1 MNQYQVIFRGSLQ
14 PMDSLKL
21 NGNLNLFWNQY
32 AYSARDT
39 RTNGYVGTELD
50 LGATWDYTEDVQFG
64 LVMGYFVPGD
74 VYWNRRMELGD
85 KGSNTATDVVGTV
98 KVSF

>member
-1 MNQYQVIFRGSLQ
+1 MIFSGSLQ

-32 AYSARDT
+32 PYMASFT
-39 RTNGYVGTELD
+39 KTGGYIGTELD
-50 LGATWDYTEDVQFG
+50 LGATWDYTEDVSFN
-64 LVMGYFVPGD
+64 LAMGYFVPGE
-74 VYWNRRMELGD
+74 VYTVTGNGVFTQP
-85 KGSNTATDVVGTV
+85 GNNTATDIVASV